1 MTKKNFGNKFKKLRL
16 EKNYSLDSVAN
27 GIAPKSSLYNWEN
40 GKGNMSFEKVISML
54 NRMHIDPTEFVID
67 DLNNYID
74 LEDIANA
81 YLENN
86 KIELEHLTEKAL
98 IKSRNNSYN
107 KKLLI
112 RAAIGSQCLKS
123 LIGKNLFSNNDVKR
137 LETILSDIDDWHYE
151 EIFCFGNTLSLLA
164 PKRIYGLTK
173 SLIRKYI
180 QNNNYKYFKWQHA
193 ALNTII
199 NAMISLLYENIYF
212 AKKLFP
218 DLQVLQ
224 LDDTY
229 AYEKIRLKFI
239 DEVIYFL
246 KTNDVSRIKNLF
258 FPFLNYIGLNQLSSD
273 LKISFSQ
280 LKKIYSH

>member
-137 LETILSDIDDWHYE
+137 LETFLSDIDDLHYE
-151 EIFCFGNTLSLLA
+151 EIFCFGNTLSLLP